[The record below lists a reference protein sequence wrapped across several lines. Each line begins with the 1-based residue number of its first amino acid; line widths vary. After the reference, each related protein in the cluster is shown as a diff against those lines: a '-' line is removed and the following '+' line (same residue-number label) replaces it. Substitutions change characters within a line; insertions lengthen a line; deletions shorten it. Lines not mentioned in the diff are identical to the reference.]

1 MSSQTEWLHV
11 NCPPSSAIP
20 LCKRVGEGVEWSG
33 SFGYPGWKGGSVS
46 PTQNFHINFLEFLWR
61 NWLAWWFPH
70 LKLPCFGKK
79 KKSSILSGSA
89 HVEWPQT
96 PADSKFLIPFTS
108 ASLEQNF
115 SWDFPQNPAS
125 KIALGFFWLTN
136 WPDLITEQWS
146 QETWGMCG
154 IGCGIYGTFFG
165 MTRIKAIPL
174 S

>member
-1 MSSQTEWLHV
+1 MWTAHLPQPYLCAREWV
-11 NCPPSSAIP
+11 
-20 LCKRVGEGVEWSG
+20 RVGNGLARLVTQAGREDQFLLHRIFPLISWSSCG
-33 SFGYPGWKGGSVS
+33 ETGWLGGSLTWNYHV
-46 PTQNFHINFLEFLWR
+46 
-61 NWLAWWFPH
+61 LA
-70 LKLPCFGKK
+70 KK
-79 KKSSILSGSA
+79 KKSSIHSGSA

-96 PADSKFLIPFTS
+96 PADSEFLIPFTS
-108 ASLEQNF
+108 ASPEQNL

-165 MTRIKAIPL
+165 MTRIKAIPI